1 MYRTLVLLH
10 IITSIIF
17 VLVAVTLTTKS
28 IVGYRRNLS
37 YTNTDRYLS
46 IVFISL
52 LYLTLINGGI
62 MYFFVNPLLK
72 SSTDIQVVLKR
83 ASMQFWVV
91 EHFYVMTFALILS
104 QIGGILVRK
113 TTINRNRF
121 GYASFYYGLTTLITM
136 VSMVFYLVYR

>member
-1 MYRTLVLLH
+1 MH
-10 IITSIIF
+10 IITSSIF

-28 IVGYRRNLS
+28 IIGYRRNLP
-37 YTNTDRYLS
+37 YTKTDRYLS
-46 IVFISL
+46 LAFISL

-62 MYFFVNPLLK
+62 MYFFVNPLMK
-72 SSTDIQVVLKR
+72 STTDVQLVLKR

-121 GYASFYYGLTTLITM
+121 GYASFYYGLTTFITM
-136 VSMVFYLVYR
+136 VSMVFYLIYR

>member
-1 MYRTLVLLH
+1 MYRTLILLH
-10 IITSIIF
+10 IITSSVF

-28 IVGYRRNLS
+28 IIGYRRNLT
-37 YTNTDRYLS
+37 YTKKDRVLS
-46 IVFISL
+46 IAFISL

-72 SSTDIQVVLKR
+72 SATDIQLVLKR

-104 QIGGILVRK
+104 QIGGILIRK

-121 GYASFYYGLTTLITM
+121 GYASFYYGLTTCITM
-136 VSMVFYLVYR
+136 VSMVFYLIYR